1 MDGVCEQCQEYITET
16 DQCLCT
22 HAIHTATE
30 IDCPW
35 CQLDEHEQRD
45 VLEELA
51 LGGNWEVRWLGHN
64 YVGHR
69 PGCGPVYGLRD
80 AERGFAYCFG
90 CQTEMPLAA
99 ES

>member
-1 MDGVCEQCQEYITET
+1 
-16 DQCLCT
+16 
-22 HAIHTATE
+22 
-30 IDCPW
+30 
-35 CQLDEHEQRD
+35 
-45 VLEELA
+45 
-51 LGGNWEVRWLGHN
+51 LGHN